1 MIKYQSKLK
10 FYLQS
15 NLDTNISLFNPYV
28 IIRKVQTHSNRVIK
42 TKIESIPIFL
52 L

>member
-15 NLDTNISLFNPYV
+15 NLDAHISLFNPYV
-28 IIRKVQTHSNRVIK
+28 IIREVRTHSNGVIK
-42 TKIESIPIFL
+42 TKIESIPICL
-52 L
+52 K